1 MARRGRRRGGL
12 HAAVGRKRTAT
23 AAAAAAVASPEED
36 VVQESDPEEQQPED
50 EPSCSAVEDVDEE
63 PEVVLPLEPETS
75 SFLSAMERD
84 TLVKTGREF
93 ELPFK
98 KDELKRLEV
107 RHADD
112 RAWPWGCA
120 TDRILL

>member
-12 HAAVGRKRTAT
+12 HAAMGRKRTAVAAASVAV
-23 AAAAAAVASPEED
+23 AAAAEED

-50 EPSCSAVEDVDEE
+50 EPPNCSPVEDVEEE
-63 PEVVLPLEPETS
+63 PEVAQPLEIETS

-84 TLVKTGREF
+84 ALVKTGREF

-107 RHADD
+107 RHC
-112 RAWPWGCA
+112 R
-120 TDRILL
+120 